1 MDIKEKITEI
11 VEKLK
16 TDKDLMTKFK
26 EEPVK
31 TIESLIEVD
40 LPDESIEK
48 IIEGV
53 KAKINIDDAKEGLSK
68 LTNLFK

>member
-11 VEKLK
+11 IEKLK

-31 TIESLIEVD
+31 TIESLIEVN

>member
-1 MDIKEKITEI
+1 MDIKEKIAEI

>member
-1 MDIKEKITEI
+1 MK
-11 VEKLK
+11 
-16 TDKDLMTKFK
+16 KFK
-26 EEPVK
+26 EETFK
-31 TIESLIEVD
+31 TIESLIDFD

>member
-11 VEKLK
+11 IEKLK

-53 KAKINIDDAKEGLSK
+53 KTKINIDDAKEGLSK

>member
-11 VEKLK
+11 IEKLK

>member
-40 LPDESIEK
+40 LPDESIEN

-53 KAKINIDDAKEGLSK
+53 KTKINIDDAKEGLSK

>member
-53 KAKINIDDAKEGLSK
+53 KTKINIDDAKEGLSK

>member
-40 LPDESIEK
+40 LPDESIEN

>member
-1 MDIKEKITEI
+1 MNIKEKITEI

-31 TIESLIEVD
+31 TIESLIEFD

>member
-40 LPDESIEK
+40 LPDESIEN

-53 KAKINIDDAKEGLSK
+53 KAKINIADAKEGLSK

>member
-31 TIESLIEVD
+31 TIESLIGVD

>member
-31 TIESLIEVD
+31 TIESLIEFD

>member
-31 TIESLIEVD
+31 TIESLIEFD

-53 KAKINIDDAKEGLSK
+53 KTKINIDDAKEGLSK